1 MQQVVILITLLAVN
15 LEENEISMMPE
26 MKGTLLLAV
35 LLAVKLK
42 ACWLGVK
49 LESLV
54 VPGDIVFVL

>member
-1 MQQVVILITLLAVN
+1 MQQVVILITLLAVS
-15 LEENEISMMPE
+15 LEENEISMTPE

-54 VPGDIVFVL
+54 VLGGVVFVL